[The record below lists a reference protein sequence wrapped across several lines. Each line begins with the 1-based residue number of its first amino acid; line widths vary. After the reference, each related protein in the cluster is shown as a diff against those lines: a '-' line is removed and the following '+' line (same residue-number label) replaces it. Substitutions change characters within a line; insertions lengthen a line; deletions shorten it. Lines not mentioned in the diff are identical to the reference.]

1 MSTSSEDQNKP
12 TILNQPQIGNVTG
25 QVHAGIGDINVHAF
39 NVQSRD
45 TISTKDD
52 FLAALRE
59 LMAEI
64 EAERE
69 QGLPQETTDDTII
82 EVEAAEREAKKK
94 EPKQDRI
101 IHRLEKAKALLTAG
115 TGLATVAAT
124 SVDKLVPLIENA
136 IHAVSK
142 LF

>member
-1 MSTSSEDQNKP
+1 MHFFVTDAPKPEEKIDMSTSSEDQNKP

-82 EVEAAEREAKKK
+82 EVEAAEREAKKRNLN
-94 EPKQDRI
+94 RI
-101 IHRLEKAKALLTAG
+101 
-115 TGLATVAAT
+115 V
-124 SVDKLVPLIENA
+124 
-136 IHAVSK
+136 
-142 LF
+142 